1 MDFNY
6 NTFNN
11 LFRIKELF
19 LLDVKQINITE
30 KPIHWGD
37 QEYAD
42 LLINKKQLQCFTAER
57 IIKLLI
63 WKNNKIKNDKLNITG
78 LNQVLLRK
86 YIK

>member
-30 KPIHWGD
+30 KSIYWGD

-42 LLINKKQLQCFTAER
+42 LLDNKKKLQCFTAER

-63 WKNNKIKNDKLNITG
+63 
-78 LNQVLLRK
+78 
-86 YIK
+86 